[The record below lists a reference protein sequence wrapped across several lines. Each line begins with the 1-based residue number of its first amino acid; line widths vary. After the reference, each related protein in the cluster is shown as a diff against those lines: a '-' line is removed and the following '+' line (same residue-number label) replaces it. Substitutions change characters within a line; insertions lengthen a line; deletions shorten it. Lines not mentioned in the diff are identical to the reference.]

1 MPDSDTHNWDLVG
14 ETAAIRPTLWEAQP
28 DPLLLG
34 ACEVKS
40 AVTSSHFVHFL
51 FIYCMCL
58 SLGQLGTFIYHICLV
73 YTRLGYYPSPFSS

>member
-1 MPDSDTHNWDLVG
+1 MKENLVG

-40 AVTSSHFVHFL
+40 AVTTSHFVHF
-51 FIYCMCL
+51 IIVCCMCI
-58 SLGQLGTFIYHICLV
+58 SLGQLGNIITHICIMCIV
-73 YTRLGYYPSPFSS
+73 LGYFPSHFSS